1 MAKQYWLQFASGD
14 PRTYT
19 GLAPTLLIF
28 KSFSGVALTAPGIT
42 ESIASSGLYKFEYT
56 PSFSIAFLADGATT
70 GLVTAD
76 RYIAGVLDPSDAID
90 ETTLNLGSSLT
101 ALSSTQTAMG
111 STLVGIGNT
120 TIAYGGSIFFLTT
133 NIGTTLTAT
142 GSTIVG
148 IGNTG
153 NALGSTNFALGT
165 LNLAQGSSIL
175 ALDINIGSTL
185 VGIGNTSIAYGG
197 TIFAITTNTG
207 STLVGIGNTSI
218 AYGGTIL
225 AVATNFGVTQI
236 AEGVTIVA
244 IGNSLSALSATF
256 AAFGS
261 SLGLLTTIDTKIG
274 STASSFGSTVTDPGT
289 LFGHLKRNQEFN
301 EGNAAFNKSTG
312 VWDVYS
318 RGSSTL
324 LAEKTLTNT
333 ATTANKS

>member
-42 ESIASSGLYKFEYT
+42 EAIASSGLYKFEYT

-90 ETTLNLGSSLT
+90 ETTLALGSSLT
-101 ALSSTQTAMG
+101 ALSSTQIAMG
-111 STLVGIGNT
+111 STIVAIGNT
-120 TIAYGGSIFFLTT
+120 SIAYGGSIFFLTT
-133 NIGTTLTAT
+133 NIGTTLIAT

-153 NALGSTNFALGT
+153 NAIGSTNFALGT

-197 TIFAITTNTG
+197 SIFFL
-207 STLVGIGNTSI
+207 S
-218 AYGGTIL
+218 
-225 AVATNFGVTQI
+225 TNFGITQI

-274 STASSFGSTVTDPGT
+274 STASSFGSTSTDPGT